1 MNQATSEMGYAHDI
15 VSEESSAQA
24 ITLAKVALE
33 DAFIKSERPD
43 ISTLQHFGGMIRL
56 SSELS
61 QQLRLRERETE
72 HLQEAL
78 RSKEN
83 VINKLQAKVCEIES
97 AIDRN
102 QEEYENFIRKH
113 QEESFKRMESAR
125 WCPAQGRKVVSD
137 LNTIKNKMKN
147 WAKGTSVS
155 DLNTIKNKMKNW
167 AKGTSVKDMSL
178 LQTLDGMDIA
188 SLMKD
193 LSRVALL
200 ENNQLPQ
207 GLSTPKSASLLLN
220 ALLAHDVYT
229 TIFRSPFFFLND
241 GLGHDLPRSGLDD
254 TMNKIYQLAQA
265 CKWTDC
271 EETTWA
277 DYLS

>member
-147 WAKGTSVS
+147 WAKGTSV
-155 DLNTIKNKMKNW
+155 
-167 AKGTSVKDMSL
+167 KDMSL